1 MAKFTL
7 TKREDQLRSELAG
20 MLEQFHATWP
30 DKPDL
35 ARNLLDK
42 MADLALK
49 LHQSLKKRGH
59 EPKHSA
65 QMLRNRRVAPDT
77 KDFYSHVH
85 PIEDLLQIV
94 SNPEAQA
101 RSTDTTIGQEFRFQV
116 FSHRWGHEENY
127 KLKRTETGWYVE
139 FMAISGPCDKQVP
152 RICLR
157 TFGTIPFST
166 PQNSE
171 CGLSGSGVKRKIR
184 GSRPKKFRKHG
195 SIVEMGYPRRERATA
210 GTCLERGCMNGVITF
225 LDVLGWKGIYDRDED
240 PIAKMTGLFRISIGR
255 CSTSTE
261 VGNSATAHE
270 ASPTQLCCS
279 LACPMRPRNKK
290 YQRR

>member
-139 FMAISGPCDKQVP
+139 FMAISGPCDKTGAP
-152 RICLR
+152 YLFENLR
-157 TFGTIPFST
+157 HDSIQYPAELGMWLEWLWRQAQDKGLTAQEVQEALDQLSKWVIHVEKER
-166 PQNSE
+166 PQ
-171 CGLSGSGVKRKIR
+171 G
-184 GSRPKKFRKHG
+184 P
-195 SIVEMGYPRRERATA
+195 A
-210 GTCLERGCMNGVITF
+210 
-225 LDVLGWKGIYDRDED
+225 WKGV
-240 PIAKMTGLFRISIGR
+240 A
-255 CSTSTE
+255 
-261 VGNSATAHE
+261 
-270 ASPTQLCCS
+270 
-279 LACPMRPRNKK
+279 
-290 YQRR
+290 

>member
-94 SNPEAQA
+94 RTRKHRHGRPIPPSGKSFVSKFFLIGGVTKKTTSSREPRPDGMLSSWPSAGRAIKQA
-101 RSTDTTIGQEFRFQV
+101 
-116 FSHRWGHEENY
+116 
-127 KLKRTETGWYVE
+127 
-139 FMAISGPCDKQVP
+139 P

-184 GSRPKKFRKHG
+184 GSRPKKFRKRWINCRNG
-195 SIVEMGYPRRERATA
+195 LSTSRKSDRRDLPGKGLHERSHH
-210 GTCLERGCMNGVITF
+210 
-225 LDVLGWKGIYDRDED
+225 VLGR
-240 PIAKMTGLFRISIGR
+240 AGLEGD
-255 CSTSTE
+255 
-261 VGNSATAHE
+261 
-270 ASPTQLCCS
+270 L
-279 LACPMRPRNKK
+279 
-290 YQRR
+290 